1 MQCLDQR
8 PYECNRIGLVRAYRS
23 CGQAFRVIKNLSA
36 QRLRGEA
43 EALSS
48 ITRTIGPFTV
58 MNHLRF
64 AYGESIGPLQE
75 ADLDLLVGPEHVAH
89 LVEAGSV
96 DRNQLSE
103 SIDVKS
109 GSAFCGGPNA
119 RRGPLHGEVGIKVDK
134 DVCDQRIPIDLL
146 FEEVKSQDRAT
157 GKVITPGECGYQ
169 SEWYMWETTYRR
181 VGIYIHEAGT
191 RVLTYDIDR
200 LDEISLIGAL
210 SRRACRETHTSQID
224 SGLTPPVLPLLP
236 LVSCRH
242 GRTQR

>member
-1 MQCLDQR
+1 MVVSWCSRMKQDRRLICQPR
-8 PYECNRIGLVRAYRS
+8 IFMKHASCNTITTPY
-23 CGQAFRVIKNLSA
+23 
-36 QRLRGEA
+36 
-43 EALSS
+43 
-48 ITRTIGPFTV
+48 
-58 MNHLRF
+58 
-64 AYGESIGPLQE
+64 
-75 ADLDLLVGPEHVAH
+75 
-89 LVEAGSV
+89 
-96 DRNQLSE
+96 
-103 SIDVKS
+103 
-109 GSAFCGGPNA
+109 
-119 RRGPLHGEVGIKVDK
+119 RRGHEQRRPVLFLYRFGRQGITITILHHACLG
-134 DVCDQRIPIDLL
+134 Q
-146 FEEVKSQDRAT
+146 
-157 GKVITPGECGYQ
+157 PGECGYQ